1 MPPRPPRGRGPAL
14 VVRATSPRLLVGALL
29 TALLLVIALFILD
42 IDGIGPAIG
51 PARFAVFGI
60 PAVFGAIAPRYSS
73 YAAGLDWF
81 GRGDHTWVD
90 PTTLTTAHVDGG
102 ALRLRDAAQRKL
114 RIPVQ
119 VLRESPALLDVLR
132 DGVHTSLREHPVD
145 MDDRARDILVLFGTG
160 RVPPRVRPPLA
171 VSRIDD
177 GSSVPRG

>member
-14 VVRATSPRLLVGALL
+14 VVRGTSPRLLVGVLL

-60 PAVFGAIAPRYSS
+60 PAVFGALAPRYSS

-90 PTTLTTAHVDGG
+90 PTTLTQAHIDGG

-119 VLRESPALLDVLR
+119 VLRDSPALLDVLR
-132 DGVHTSLREHPVD
+132 DGVHKSSRAHPVD
-145 MDDRARDILVLFGTG
+145 MDDRAHDMLVLFGIG
-160 RVPPRVRPPLA
+160 NLPSLV
-171 VSRIDD
+171 VSEISEVAD
-177 GSSVPRG
+177 GSSVPRS